1 MMTLN
6 LKKLDNNFT
15 ITDISFVTKSIPWK
29 VFGGFESYE
38 SFKADFYVT
47 TE

>member
-1 MMTLN
+1 MTSN
-6 LKKLDNNFT
+6 LRNSDNNFII
-15 ITDISFVTKSIPWK
+15 ITDISFSTKSIPWK